1 MKGDSVPEFVL
12 SRVCPLGL
20 LHSKVSVSCHL
31 PYPLPERHVMASGEA
46 LVLHPWVLSD
56 RLALCAHRCGQV
68 QQ

>member
-31 PYPLPERHVMASGEA
+31 PYPLPERHVMAPGEA